1 MKIILYFL
9 AIATLFIIFQIYIF
23 RIIKELRY
31 RHKPESYSTLMRVLD
46 DTIDREL
53 SDLRIT
59 YDFKSMA
66 NDTKVLPKFQND
78 LYGIA
83 NTVITSF
90 GEDFLK
96 ELQRYY
102 TLQYI
107 IRYIVKRCEMFIFS
121 YINKNKI
128 KTK

>member
-1 MKIILYFL
+1 
-9 AIATLFIIFQIYIF
+9 
-23 RIIKELRY
+23 
-31 RHKPESYSTLMRVLD
+31 MRVLD

-78 LYGIA
+78 LYDIA
-83 NTVITSF
+83 NKVIASF
-90 GEDFLK
+90 SEDFLK

-107 IRYIVKRCEMFIFS
+107 IRYIVKKSEMFIFS